1 MFRNLTLFASPKG
14 WQPDATMIR
23 NNLSAPNILGSG
35 WTIVRDDEPY
45 INVFGQIFMVLETQK
60 KLLPTSVVNKEAKL
74 RFAKFVEKF
83 GEDSLTKAT
92 KREIKN
98 SVLEELYK
106 KAFITS
112 TFTKVWINPKDG
124 ILGIDSI
131 SDSRIDEVFK
141 YLMALDFKGTRLK
154 TEIIPSSF
162 MVNLMLSEEELTNF
176 TADRSCELKGDEGR
190 SVKYKNE
197 PLDTDDVKDHISQG
211 KRPVNLAMTYN
222 NKISFVLH
230 DNLGI
235 GKIGLIDIES
245 QEAESKEEQFD
256 NDFTLITSECTE
268 LIKALTVELGGVADH
283 AQ

>member
-14 WQPDATMIR
+14 WQPDATLIR

-60 KLLPTSVVNKEAKL
+60 KLLPMSVVNKEVKL
-74 RFAKFVEKF
+74 KSDEFANKH
-83 GEDSLTKAT
+83 GRSALTKT
-92 KREIKN
+92 IIRGIKE
-98 SVLEELYK
+98 SIYEEMYK

-162 MVNLMLSEEELTNF
+162 MVNLMLSEEGLTNF

-197 PLDTDDVKDHISQG
+197 PLDTDDVRDHISQG